1 MLYTLFLLL
10 CTHKKYKC
18 IAHYINRL
26 LSEPNVQF
34 MDKGSFPTRVVPQAE
49 AADYS
54 RYPFPYAEGYFESRG
69 LASSV
74 SGGNH

>member
-1 MLYTLFLLL
+1 MHTQ
-10 CTHKKYKC
+10 KN
-18 IAHYINRL
+18 INASL
-26 LSEPNVQF
+26 IILIVCCQSQNVQC

>member
-1 MLYTLFLLL
+1 MFVVGA
-10 CTHKKYKC
+10 KMF
-18 IAHYINRL
+18 
-26 LSEPNVQF
+26 NVY